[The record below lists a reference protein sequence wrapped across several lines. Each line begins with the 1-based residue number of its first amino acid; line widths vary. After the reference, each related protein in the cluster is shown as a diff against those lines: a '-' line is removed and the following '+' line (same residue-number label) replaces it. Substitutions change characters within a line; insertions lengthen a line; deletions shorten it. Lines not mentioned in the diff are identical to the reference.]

1 MNTIQNNTLGKT
13 AAIAT
18 ASLGALALTTGKL
31 EAQSTPARFAVE
43 AGANYL
49 LDDDS
54 QETVG
59 STGVRV
65 GVAYALPKG
74 LLGSSSAAVDYT
86 RHSKNGR
93 SLESY
98 GVWYQERIDILE
110 NAPIPLYATL
120 GVGIVRQSVKSTRE
134 QRTVTVVPVN
144 NGSGGGSGGYGT
156 SVAVTPD
163 SLFPIAAAES
173 VVVVNDGVNITTTT
187 TKDIPISDDKW
198 TAAARAAI
206 GANFGGGFYAELGV
220 QVSEKT
226 LGVTPTSAQLSAG
239 IRF

>member
-13 AAIAT
+13 AALAT
-18 ASLGALALTTGKL
+18 ATLGALALTTGKA
-31 EAQSTPARFAVE
+31 EAQSVPTRFAVE

-54 QETVG
+54 QDIVG

-74 LLGSSSAAVDYT
+74 LLGSSSAVVDYT
-86 RHSKNGR
+86 RHSKDGR
-93 SLESY
+93 RLENY
-98 GVWYQERIDILE
+98 GAWYQERIDILE
-110 NAPIPLYATL
+110 NAPLPLYATL
-120 GVGIVRQSVKSTRE
+120 GVGIIRQSVKSTRE
-134 QRTVTVVPVN
+134 ERTVTVVPVP
-144 NGSGGGSGGYGT
+144 SGSGGYGT
-156 SVAVTPD
+156 ATVPNG
-163 SLFPIAAAES
+163 PIALAAES

-187 TKDIPISDDKW
+187 TRDIPLDDDKW

-206 GANFGGGFYAELGV
+206 GTNLGGGFYAELGV

-226 LGVTPTSAQLSAG
+226 LGVNPTSAQLSAG

>member
-13 AAIAT
+13 AALAT
-18 ASLGALALTTGKL
+18 ATLGALALTAGKA
-31 EAQSTPARFAVE
+31 EAQTAPTRFAVE
-43 AGANYL
+43 AGASYL
-49 LDDDS
+49 LDSDS
-54 QETVG
+54 RDVVG

-74 LLGSSSAAVDYT
+74 LLGSSSAVVDYT
-86 RHSKNGR
+86 RHSKSGR
-93 SLESY
+93 RLESY
-98 GVWYQERIDILE
+98 GAWYQERIDILE
-110 NAPIPLYATL
+110 NAPLPLYATL
-120 GVGIVRQSVKSTRE
+120 GVGVIRQSVKSTRE
-134 QRTVTVVPVN
+134 QRTVTVVPVP
-144 NGSGGGSGGYGT
+144 SGSGGYG
-156 SVAVTPD
+156 VAAVPNGPVA
-163 SLFPIAAAES
+163 LAAES

-187 TKDIPISDDKW
+187 TRDIPLDDDKW

-206 GANFGGGFYAELGV
+206 GTNFGGGFYAELGL